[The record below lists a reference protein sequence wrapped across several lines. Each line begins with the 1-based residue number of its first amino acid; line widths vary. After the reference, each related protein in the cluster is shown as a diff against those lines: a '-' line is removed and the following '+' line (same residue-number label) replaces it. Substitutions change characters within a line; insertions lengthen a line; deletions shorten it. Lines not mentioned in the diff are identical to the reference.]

1 MVPKRPEDH
10 LKVALQEQFNMPHS
24 LITRSGSVAIILA
37 MQAAGVSLG
46 SQVIIPASCCPI
58 VMYALQMAGYQ
69 TVLADVNLNTLN
81 SDLSHIE
88 AVINENTAA
97 ILAVHAYGRVC
108 DIENIVR
115 FSKLRGIIVIEDA
128 CLAYGGQVNERPIAS
143 FADISVISFGYDK
156 PIAHGVGGAILFKD
170 DIQAQNA
177 SIILEKNT
185 FFQFPN
191 HARDFK
197 GIANEVKS
205 LAAGTKQ
212 RIENV
217 LEIDNLVS
225 NPLFKKLS
233 MPYNINYWRYPLL
246 IEPTLRAKFIEFA
259 KARNQVFTCHYQSL
273 GALLTNSQVPN
284 ADHIGKSIIN
294 VFVKPQI
301 SKQEINI
308 MAKIINEFN
317 DDT

>member
-1 MVPKRPEDH
+1 MVSKRPEDH
-10 LKVALQEQFNMPHS
+10 LKVIIQEQFKMPHS

-46 SQVIIPASCCPI
+46 SQIIIPASCCPI
-58 VMYALQMAGYQ
+58 VIYSLQIAGYQ
-69 TVLADVNLNTLN
+69 TVLADVNLDTLN

-88 AVINENTAA
+88 AVINKNTAA

-128 CLAYGGQVNERPIAS
+128 CLAYGGQVKGRPIAS

-170 DIQAQNA
+170 DLQAQNA
-177 SIILEKNT
+177 SIILEKNI

-191 HARDFK
+191 HARDLEA
-197 GIANEVKS
+197 IADEVKS
-205 LAAGTKQ
+205 LGKATKQ

-217 LEIDNLVS
+217 LEIDNLVT
-225 NPLFKKLS
+225 NPLFRKLS

-246 IEPTLRAKFIEFA
+246 IEPTIRAKFIEFA
-259 KARNQVFTCHYQSL
+259 KDRNQVFTCHYQSL
-273 GALLTNSQVPN
+273 GTLLTNSQVPN
-284 ADHIGKSIIN
+284 ADYIGKSIIN
-294 VFVKPQI
+294 LFVKPQT
-301 SKQEINI
+301 SKQEVKN
-308 MAKIINEFN
+308 MAKIINEFS
-317 DDT
+317 DDA